1 MTRIVDNNGIG
12 ALYATFT
19 ITKTGDNPDL
29 TASNI
34 GSAVGLG
41 GHDAVNHGIDG
52 NKLLGR
58 LEHVSGDI
66 ATVQI
71 AGVMNLPIDTDK
83 TTPFVGNSVV
93 INGAGKVYSA
103 PAIDPSHGDPTGGNV
118 ARGTVLS
125 VDYTTNTCDI
135 LL

>member
-1 MTRIVDNNGIG
+1 MARVVDNNGIG

-19 ITKTGDNPDL
+19 ITKTGETPDL
-29 TASNI
+29 DASNI
-34 GSAVGLG
+34 GDAVGMG
-41 GHDAVNHGIDG
+41 GHDAVNHGSDG
-52 NKLLGR
+52 IKLLGR
-58 LEHVSGDI
+58 LEHVSDDI

-71 AGVMNLPIDTDK
+71 SGVMNLPIDTGESA
-83 TTPFVGNSVV
+83 PFVGNGVV
-93 INGAGKVYSA
+93 INGAGKVYRA
-103 PAIDPSHGDPTGGNV
+103 PAIDPANGDPAGGNV